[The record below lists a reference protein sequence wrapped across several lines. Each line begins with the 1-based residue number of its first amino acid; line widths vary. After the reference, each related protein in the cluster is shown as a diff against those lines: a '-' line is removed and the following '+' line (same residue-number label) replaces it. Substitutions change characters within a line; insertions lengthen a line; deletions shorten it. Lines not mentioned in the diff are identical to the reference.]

1 MEPPKAPGGGISIS
15 PLLDHPLETT
25 KEGQLRLPLF
35 GNTPRLFSFQFVAFG
50 PYFVTALGS
59 GRPRRQR
66 SKVSVPRR
74 FQSGGTLYWGFPN
87 GSGSGAGEAILIL
100 HISREQD
107 WQWLGRFA
115 KRNDRVGR
123 SALPNDDPGVWGPS
137 LTLRVND
144 RSGSQR
150 LPWGLFF
157 SRKDGPREKK
167 IIKKGKSDFGPL
179 PGPGRLKI
187 LYQGR

>member
-1 MEPPKAPGGGISIS
+1 M
-15 PLLDHPLETT
+15 
-25 KEGQLRLPLF
+25 PLF
-35 GNTPRLFSFQFVAFG
+35 GNTPRLFSFQFVASG

-123 SALPNDDPGVWGPS
+123 YGVANEQPGVGGPAPA
-137 LTLRVND
+137 D
-144 RSGSQR
+144 RSPPPNENGGGAKLSER
-150 LPWGLFF
+150 TWAWRGGG
-157 SRKDGPREKK
+157 RGGAEGKKEKK
-167 IIKKGKSDFGPL
+167 KKQKNTKHKQKQRNQQKDQNNKEEIKRKK
-179 PGPGRLKI
+179 
-187 LYQGR
+187 